1 MITWPT
7 PPSGSSS
14 EASFY
19 RRLVDCCKRGVPK
32 VGPGLIADERP
43 DGIFIRLN
51 RPIGTSNSK
60 YLFQDFQLVSDGGDY
75 YNCVAVNANGTQGGL
90 VIKVAKHLDI
100 RCGPAAW
107 QQKLIRGILYTYTY
121 QPLVTNGI
129 TVEYTRTVA
138 SNENPP
144 AGEINY
150 ITPALQINDI
160 ITAFYVAGNWQ
171 QIPSLAGIQWQA
183 LADGRAWSKK

>member
-1 MITWPT
+1 MIDWPT

-19 RRLVDCCKRGVPK
+19 RRLVDCCKRSVPK

-43 DGIFIRLN
+43 DGIFIRF
-51 RPIGTSNSK
+51 NSVTK
-60 YLFQDFQLVSDGGDY
+60 SGSTTYLFQDFQLVSDGGDF

-90 VIKVAKHLDI
+90 IIKVAKHIDI

-107 QQKLIRGILYTYTY
+107 QQKLIRGVLYTYTY
-121 QPLVTNGI
+121 QPLVANGV
-129 TVEYTRTVA
+129 TVEFTRTVVG
-138 SNENPP
+138 SDKS
-144 AGEINY
+144 GELDY
-150 ITPALQINDI
+150 ITPALVVNDI
-160 ITAFYVAGNWQ
+160 ITAFYVNSNWN
-171 QIPSLAGIQWQA
+171 QIPSLNGIKWQA